1 MKDLNKL
8 FAQKSSMY
16 FHRRRF
22 KDVPA
27 QIMIMGGNDE
37 CLHALKAEDVV
48 RLMIAGRDEMK
59 YVARDLG
66 YLGYDDV
73 DFVVE
78 HQLIWDDRGDDYDP
92 YGVGREF
99 YFLIAQERT

>member
-1 MKDLNKL
+1 M
-8 FAQKSSMY
+8 
-16 FHRRRF
+16 
-22 KDVPA
+22 
-27 QIMIMGGNDE
+27 
-37 CLHALKAEDVV
+37 
-48 RLMIAGRDEMK
+48 
-59 YVARDLG
+59 ARDLG

>member
-8 FAQKSSMY
+8 FSQKSSMW

-27 QIMIMGGNDE
+27 QVMIVGGNSE
-37 CLHALKAEDVV
+37 CHHALKAEDVV
-48 RLMIAGRDEMK
+48 RLIIGGRDEMK

-66 YLGYDDV
+66 YVGVDDV
-73 DFVVE
+73 DFLVE
-78 HQLIWDDRGDDYDP
+78 HQMIWDDRGDDYDP
-92 YGVGREF
+92 YNVGREF
-99 YFLIAQERT
+99 YFLIAQERI

>member
-8 FAQKSSMY
+8 FAQKSSMW
-16 FHRRRF
+16 FHRRRY

-27 QIMIMGGNDE
+27 QVMIVGGNSE
-37 CLHALKAEDVV
+37 NFHALKPEDVV

-66 YLGYDDV
+66 YQGVDDV

-78 HQLIWDDRGDDYDP
+78 HQFVYDDRGDDYDP
-92 YGVGREF
+92 YNVGRDF
-99 YFLIAQERT
+99 FFLIAQERI

>member
-27 QIMIMGGNDE
+27 QVMIMGGNDE

-59 YVARDLG
+59 YVASDLG
-66 YLGYDDV
+66 YSGVNDV

-78 HQLIWDDRGDDYDP
+78 HQMIWDDRGDDYDP

-99 YFLIAQERT
+99 YFLIAQERI